1 MEKEKEREREI
12 GEKCKKVRKERRK
25 DRARRTRPELALQLS
40 LYALFRFDV
49 AGFSAYRARCY
60 AEV

>member
-1 MEKEKEREREI
+1 MEKEREI
-12 GEKCKKVRKERRK
+12 GEKYKRGKKVRKERRK
-25 DRARRTRPELALQLS
+25 DRARTRPELALQLS